1 MQRLIRF
8 VGDVPSSP
16 LRAALLRRS
25 IGLFGLALVAATWRL
40 WTPQT
45 VFPQVPLFRAA
56 SGLPPWCEWLG
67 AAGMVA
73 GLAGALAAPRG
84 RLATASLVT
93 FAASAAGMILVDQQ
107 RLQPWAYQF
116 ILLALVLALAEPR
129 GAFVLLRLLIVSFYF
144 HSALT
149 KLDYAFLHTLGQQF
163 LAVLAGTCGLS
174 PEDWSAPA
182 RLAGAAV
189 FPVGEMLVAAGL
201 LFAPTRTIGLAGAVT
216 LHVLLLVILGPLGL
230 DHKPGV
236 LVWNA
241 YFIVQDL
248 LLFWPARR
256 PKASSGRTDRDAA
269 PALAPGVPWSACA
282 LVGAAI
288 VLPFLEPVGWFDM
301 WPSWGLYAASAE
313 RVALEVHRR
322 ELDRWPQ
329 ELRGYLEASADPRE
343 PWMRVRLD
351 RWSLDVLGVPVY
363 PQNRVQLGLAAGVVA
378 RFGLGHRARVIRF
391 DQAARFTGKRHY
403 TVFRGLAQLESAGD
417 EYFFNARPRGNM
429 D

>member
-1 MQRLIRF
+1 
-8 VGDVPSSP
+8 
-16 LRAALLRRS
+16 
-25 IGLFGLALVAATWRL
+25 
-40 WTPQT
+40 
-45 VFPQVPLFRAA
+45 
-56 SGLPPWCEWLG
+56 
-67 AAGMVA
+67 
-73 GLAGALAAPRG
+73 
-84 RLATASLVT
+84 
-93 FAASAAGMILVDQQ
+93 MILVDQQ

-129 GAFVLLRLLIVSFYF
+129 GGLALLRLLVVSFYF

-163 LAVLAGTCGLS
+163 LNALAGTIGLS
-174 PEDWSAPA
+174 TEDWSASA

-189 FPVGEMLVAAGL
+189 FPVGEMLVAVGL
-201 LFAPTRTIGLAGAVT
+201 LFAPTRTIGLAGAIA

-236 LVWNA
+236 MVWNV

-248 LLFWPARR
+248 LLFWPARL
-256 PKASSGRTDRDAA
+256 PKAAADALEA
-269 PALAPGVPWSACA
+269 PAAEASWSACA
-282 LVGAAI
+282 LVVAAI
-288 VLPFLEPVGWFDM
+288 LLPFLEPFGWFDL

-313 RVALEVHRR
+313 RVVLEVHRR
-322 ELDRWPQ
+322 ERDGWPE
-329 ELRGYLEASADPRE
+329 ELRGYLEVSADPRD

-351 RWSLDVLGVPVY
+351 RWSLDMLGAPIY
-363 PQNRVQLGLAAGVVA
+363 PQSRVQLGLAAGVTG
-378 RFGLGHRARVIRF
+378 RFGLGHRARVVRF

-417 EYFFNARPRGNM
+417 EYFFNARERANL

>member
-1 MQRLIRF
+1 MQRLLRF

-16 LRAALLRRS
+16 LRAALLRRT

-56 SGLPPWCEWLG
+56 GELPAWCEWLG
-67 AAGMVA
+67 AAGMVV

-84 RLATASLVT
+84 RWATASLVT

-129 GAFVLLRLLIVSFYF
+129 GAFALLRLLVVSFYF

-149 KLDYAFLHTLGQQF
+149 KLDYTFLHTLGQQF
-163 LAVLAGTCGLS
+163 LAALVGTCGLS
-174 PEDWSAPA
+174 GDDWSAPV

-189 FPVGEMLVAAGL
+189 FPVGEMLVAVTL
-201 LFAPTRTIGLAGAVT
+201 LAAPTRKIGLAGAIT
-216 LHVLLLVILGPLGL
+216 LHVLLLVILGPWGL

-236 LVWNA
+236 LVWNV

-248 LLFWPARR
+248 LLFWPARG
-256 PKASSGRTDRDAA
+256 PAA
-269 PALAPGVPWSACA
+269 TGGVPDALASKVPWPACA

-301 WPSWGLYAASAE
+301 WPSWGLYAPSAE

-322 ELDRWPQ
+322 EVDRWPE

-351 RWSLDVLGVPVY
+351 RWSLDVLGAPIY
-363 PQNRVQLGLAAGVVA
+363 PQNRVQLGLAAGVAA
-378 RFGLGHRARVIRF
+378 RFGFGHRVRVVRF

-403 TVFRGLAQLESAGD
+403 AVFRGLVQLESAGD
-417 EYFFNARPRGNM
+417 EYFFNARPRSNL